1 MQNNRLH
8 TIIDRVHPGFPQKI
22 SGSCFRKTPLFYRG
36 IRQKEVYMERY
47 QKFRKEFPRFYY
59 HGYKTEETELT
70 YKITYDFEIE
80 GLSSFAP
87 VWTFPKRS
95 KDGKN
100 WGNDSLFQEM
110 VFSLGMVEL
119 VSYWKITCSPEVIV
133 EAGRLNSSQILWW
146 KDLYFNGLGEFFY
159 VNHISEADP
168 QDFMEIHCRSGR
180 GTEVCCAENEC
191 APEGFTAAGK
201 PEIIFGQGRL
211 SSVRGSEKGVL
222 VPVGGGK
229 DSAVTLELL
238 KGLGVPVYAYIINSR
253 GATIH
258 TAEAAGLDE
267 SQVIYVKRTLD
278 QNMLELNRQG
288 YLNGHTPFSALVAF
302 SSIMAA
308 RMAGLSYVAL
318 SNESSANESTVKGS
332 TVNHQYSKSF
342 KFEEDFH
349 RYEAEYLPG
358 SAYYFS
364 MLRPLSEFQ
373 IARFFA
379 GQKQYHAVF
388 RSCNAGSKT
397 DSWCGRCPK
406 CLFVY
411 LILSPFLSEEEVE
424 RIFGRNMLQDEEMK
438 PLLDQLTGIRE
449 EKPFECV
456 GSRDEINSAIVL
468 TIDRMEKEGRKLP
481 LLLDYYKGTGLYN
494 RYQSGKD
501 QFSAYFDS
509 SNLVPE
515 PWENYVRSRC
525 TKEA

>member
-1 MQNNRLH
+1 
-8 TIIDRVHPGFPQKI
+8 
-22 SGSCFRKTPLFYRG
+22 
-36 IRQKEVYMERY
+36 MERY

-59 HGYKTEETELT
+59 HGYKTEETEFT

-87 VWTFPKRS
+87 TWTFPKTVNDGKIWK
-95 KDGKN
+95 KDG
-100 WGNDSLFQEM
+100 LFRKM
-110 VFSLGMVEL
+110 IFSLGMVEL

-133 EAGRLNSSQILWW
+133 EAGVLNDRQILWW

-159 VNHISEADP
+159 VNDISEANA
-168 QDFMEIHCRSGR
+168 QDFMEIHCRPSE
-180 GTEVCCAENEC
+180 TEDASDVVCDD
-191 APEGFTAAGK
+191 PEF
-201 PEIIFGQGRL
+201 IFKQGRL
-211 SSVRGSEKGVL
+211 SSVSGSEKGVL

-238 KGLGVPVYAYIINSR
+238 KGAGVPVYAYIINSR

-258 TAEAAGLDE
+258 TTEAAGLDE
-267 SQVIYVKRTLD
+267 DHVIYVKRTLD

-302 SSIMAA
+302 SGIVAA

-358 SAYYFS
+358 SASYFS

-379 GQKQYHAVF
+379 QQKQYHAIF

-397 DSWCGRCPK
+397 DSWCGHCPK

-424 RIFGRNMLQDEEMK
+424 KIFGRNMLQDEEMK
-438 PLLDQLTGIRE
+438 PLLDQLTGIQE

-468 TIDRMEKEGRKLP
+468 TIERMEKEGKKLP
-481 LLLDYYKGTGLYN
+481 LLFEHYKETGLYE
-494 RYQSGKD
+494 RYQTEKNK
-501 QFSAYFDS
+501 FSAYFDS

-515 PWENYVRSRC
+515 PWEKFVRERC